1 MIIEYYRPN
10 TMEEALKLLARKD
23 IQTRPIGGGTA
34 LSRNQEYPVAVVD
47 LQDLDINQIKDR
59 GTILELGATVTLQ
72 NMLEATNIFPEL
84 EEIIRHEA
92 TYNLRQVA
100 SIAGTLVAASGRSPF
115 ATALLAMDTQ
125 LIIKPDEKI
134 IGLGDF
140 LPLRSD
146 WLKGQL
152 IVAIRIPNNVAL
164 KYEYVARSPADQPIV
179 CVAVCKWPSG
189 RIRVALG
196 GFGDAPMFVFDG
208 TESGGAEL
216 AAKNA
221 YSLAEDE
228 WAGAEYR
235 QEVASILTS
244 RALSRLAKE

>member
-1 MIIEYYRPN
+1 MIIEYHRPN
-10 TMEEALKLLARKD
+10 TVEEALKLIARKD
-23 IQTRPIGGGTA
+23 VQTKPIGGGTA
-34 LSRNQEYPVAVVD
+34 FSRNQEDPVAVVD

-72 NMLEATNIFPEL
+72 DLLEATNIFPEL
-84 EEIIRHEA
+84 KQTILHEA

-100 SIAGTLVAASGRSPF
+100 SIAGTLVAANGRSPF
-115 ATALLAMDTQ
+115 VVALLAMDTQ

-146 WLKGQL
+146 WLKGRL
-152 IVAIRIPNNVAL
+152 IVDIRFPKNVAL

-179 CVAVCKWPSG
+179 SVAVCRWPSG

-196 GFGDAPMFVFDG
+196 GFGDAPMCVFDG

-221 YSLAEDE
+221 YSNAEDE
-228 WAGAEYR
+228 WASAEYR

-244 RALSRLAKE
+244 RAISRLAKK